1 LLFGFKPACVGQG
14 LKDPCFFGS
23 FLEEQNRKEKFILWG
38 RKKKNLF
45 YEGEIGF
52 I

>member
-23 FLEEQNRKEKFILWG
+23 FLEEQNHNYFMGEKEEKFIL
-38 RKKKNLF
+38 
-45 YEGEIGF
+45 
-52 I
+52 